1 MSDAESHEHE
11 FGTEPIDGHV
21 TGNGVRLHYFDWGRA
36 PSPAIILLHGGGLTA
51 HSWDVVCDLL
61 RGEYRCVA
69 LDLRGHGD
77 SGWAPD
83 VEYALEA
90 HAADLRAVVD
100 SLSLDRFVV
109 VGHSLGGL
117 IALTF
122 AGRSGDRL
130 LGLVLVDTGPHR
142 ARLAGRERLRAFMD
156 GPQEHATVEEF
167 VERAL
172 LFNPRRPRER
182 LRRSL
187 LHNLRRTP
195 RGTWAWKYDR
205 RIADPFRSGD
215 QEARYQR
222 LIAAAGTVRCPVLVV
237 QGEES
242 EHFHPE
248 DAEAT
253 AALFRSGRWIGI
265 PGAGHTVQGDRPYD
279 LTRVLRE
286 FLSATLA

>member
-1 MSDAESHEHE
+1 MSDTESNEHE
-11 FGTEPIDGHV
+11 FGTEPIDGYVPGH
-21 TGNGVRLHYFDWGRA
+21 GVRVHYFDWGRA
-36 PSPAIILLHGGGLTA
+36 PGPAIIFLHGGGLTA

-61 RGEYRCVA
+61 RGEYQCVA

-83 VEYALEA
+83 AEYALEA
-90 HAADLRAVVD
+90 HAADLRAVIAG
-100 SLSLDRFVV
+100 LSLDRFVV

-122 AGRSGDRL
+122 AGESGDRL
-130 LGLVLVDTGPHR
+130 LGLVLVDTGPRR
-142 ARLAGRERLRAFMD
+142 ARLAGQERLRAFMD
-156 GPQEHATVEEF
+156 GPEEHATVEEF
-167 VERAL
+167 VDRAL

-182 LRRSL
+182 LRRNL

-205 RIADPFRSGD
+205 RITDPFRSGD
-215 QEARYQR
+215 QEARHQR
-222 LIAAAGTVRCPVLVV
+222 LIVAAGAVRCPVLVV

-242 EHFHPE
+242 EHFHAE

-253 AALFRSGRWIGI
+253 AALFPGGRWVGI
-265 PGAGHTVQGDRPYD
+265 PRAGHTVQGDRPYD